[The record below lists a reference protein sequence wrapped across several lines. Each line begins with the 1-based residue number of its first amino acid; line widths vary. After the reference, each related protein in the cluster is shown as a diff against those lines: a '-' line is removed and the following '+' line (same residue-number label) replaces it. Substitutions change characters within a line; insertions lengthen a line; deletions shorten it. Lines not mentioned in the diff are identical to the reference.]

1 MKGGKVGRRNET
13 IKGSGEKKCG
23 DKGGGVGISYS
34 QLQMW
39 MI

>member
-1 MKGGKVGRRNET
+1 MKGAKVGRRNET
-13 IKGSGEKKCG
+13 IKGGWEEKCD

-34 QLQMW
+34 QLQVW